1 MTRIQANVPDYLAKL
16 AEEAAAREN
25 MTVDQIVAL
34 ALSAQLS
41 AWNVRDRPDLRAQRG
56 DLAEFDRVLA
66 KAQDRAPL
74 TDDGTVD

>member
-1 MTRIQANVPDYLAKL
+1 MTWIPANVPDYLAKL
-16 AEEAAAREN
+16 TEEAAAKEKT
-25 MTVDQIVAL
+25 TVDQIVAL

-41 AWNVRDRPDLRAQRG
+41 AWNVRDSLDLRAQRG

-74 TDDGTVD
+74 TDDEL

>member
-1 MTRIQANVPDYLAKL
+1 MTKIQANVPDFLAKL
-16 AEEAAAREN
+16 TEEAAAREHT
-25 MTVDQIVAL
+25 TVDQIVAL

-41 AWNVRDRPDLRAQRG
+41 AWNVRDSLDLRAQRG

-74 TDDGTVD
+74 TDDEL